1 MKLISLLALTGGLI
15 AGAALVFLLPEE
27 RLFVSS
33 SATEA
38 HTGGARYACPMM
50 DFISNKPGD
59 CPVCGMEMGLVTAG
73 ELTREQT
80 RRLGLETSKIIEG
93 PAKAIIRA
101 YGAVRYDERSASA
114 VVARVPGRVVRRHA
128 GTLHE
133 GTLVEKDDPLVD
145 LYSPEVFAAQA
156 ELAAAAKL
164 ADTAARDALLGRFER
179 WNLRPVAEAILG
191 GAAPSDTVTIRS
203 PYAGLV
209 MGQSKDEA
217 MAALPLLG
225 EEIMAD
231 RALVRLVA
239 PDAFMVVV
247 YVPETRARWLRE
259 GQKVSIASDDFGEM
273 PEVEAS
279 ISWVSPEL
287 DTDIRAR
294 EVHLHLVD
302 PKGVLLPGSLISA
315 RIEATLAQDLT
326 AADPERPE
334 TWGKFPL
341 VPKSAVLSTGT
352 RHVAWKVDGREKD
365 GRVRFVP
372 VPLAL
377 GPRLE
382 DANGN
387 DHFVVRAGISLGDE
401 VATRGAFLIDSQ
413 AQLAGTPSLLFPTG
427 ANAAPSAHQH

>member
-1 MKLISLLALTGGLI
+1 MKLSSILSLTGGLL
-15 AGAALVFLLPEE
+15 AGAALVLLLPEE
-27 RLFVSS
+27 RLFVSP
-33 SATEA
+33 SAHEPA
-38 HTGGARYACPMM
+38 GGGARYACPMM

-59 CPVCGMEMGLVTAG
+59 CPDCGMEMGLVTAG

-80 RRLGLETSKIIEG
+80 RRLGLETSRIAEG

-128 GTLHE
+128 GALHE
-133 GTLVEKDDPLVD
+133 GTMVEKDDPLVD

-164 ADTAARDALLGRFER
+164 ADTGARDALLGRFER

-209 MGQSKDEA
+209 MGKSMDET
-217 MAALPLLG
+217 MASLPALG

-247 YVPETRARWLRE
+247 HVPETRARWLRE
-259 GQKVSIASDDFGEM
+259 GQKVFIASDDFGEM

-287 DTDIRAR
+287 NLEIRAR

-315 RIEATLAQDLT
+315 RIEAALAPDLT

-352 RHVAWKVDGREKD
+352 RHVAWKVGSREKD
-365 GRVRFVP
+365 GRIRFVP

-382 DANGN
+382 DDNGN
-387 DHFVVRAGISLGDE
+387 DHFVVRAGLSAGDE

-413 AQLAGTPSLLFPTG
+413 AQLAGTESLLFPTG

>member
-1 MKLISLLALTGGLI
+1 MKLKSMLSLLIGLI
-15 AGAALVFLLPEE
+15 AGATLVFLLPEE
-27 RLFVSS
+27 RLFVSPAS
-33 SATEA
+33 TAANTS
-38 HTGGARYACPMM
+38 GARYACPMM

-80 RRLGLETSKIIEG
+80 RRLGLETSKIAEG
-93 PAKAIIRA
+93 PARAIIRA
-101 YGAVRYDERSASA
+101 YGAVRYDERTASA

-128 GTLHE
+128 GALHE
-133 GTLVEKDDPLVD
+133 GTMVEKDEPLVD

-191 GAAPSDTVTIRS
+191 GSAPSDTVTIRS

-209 MGQSKDEA
+209 MGKSMDET
-217 MAALPLLG
+217 MASLPALG

-247 YVPETRARWLRE
+247 HVPETKARWLRE

-287 DTDIRAR
+287 NLEIRAR

-315 RIEATLAQDLT
+315 RIEAALAPDLI

-352 RHVAWKVDGREKD
+352 RHVAWKVGSREKD
-365 GRVRFVP
+365 GRIRFVP

-382 DANGN
+382 DDNGN
-387 DHFVVRAGISLGDE
+387 DHFVVRAGLSAGDE

-413 AQLAGTPSLLFPTG
+413 AQLAGTESLLFPTG
-427 ANAAPSAHQH
+427 AAAAPSAHQH